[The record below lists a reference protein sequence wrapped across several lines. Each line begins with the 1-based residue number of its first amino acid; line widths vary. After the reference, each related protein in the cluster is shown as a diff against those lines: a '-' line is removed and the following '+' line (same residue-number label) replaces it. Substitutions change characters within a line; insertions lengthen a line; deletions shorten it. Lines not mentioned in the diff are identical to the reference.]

1 MCRATESDYSERAYW
16 DDYVAAF
23 EHAMLATSTK
33 DSPWFVMPAN
43 HKWFRSLAAS
53 QIIADTMEGLHMSCP
68 KPTVDLADIRR
79 KYCGRTRGAGC
90 RQAPA
95 EERQGNDVAAAS

>member
-33 DSPWFVMPAN
+33 DSPWFVIPAN
-43 HKWFRSLAAS
+43 HKWFR
-53 QIIADTMEGLHMSCP
+53 
-68 KPTVDLADIRR
+68 DLA
-79 KYCGRTRGAGC
+79 
-90 RQAPA
+90 
-95 EERQGNDVAAAS
+95 VS